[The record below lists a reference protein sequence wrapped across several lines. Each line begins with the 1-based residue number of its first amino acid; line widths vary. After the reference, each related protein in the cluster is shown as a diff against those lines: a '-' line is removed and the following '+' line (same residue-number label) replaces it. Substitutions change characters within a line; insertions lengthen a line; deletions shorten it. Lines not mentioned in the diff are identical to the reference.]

1 MFAVQTGHEDDPI
14 MEQAHQL
21 RLVPLTRTNRRHRR
35 QLLHLRGHL
44 RPYVRQ
50 GNKRA
55 TVLRG
60 HACFLLAF
68 WRCLHPK
75 TTAAETNAFLWNA
88 HGRFQPTPRLYSPSQ
103 ITEAE
108 DRLGLSR
115 KRASTTARQALDPRN
130 VLKRQIFWTFPYP
143 FGIADIHID
152 DYIDLDEAGVFVET
166 ATRKWGKCVIG
177 TRCRQAGPYG
187 HSKKTTFAM
196 AIASG
201 PCRSRWRKLSMRP
214 GTDLQFF
221 IDFIQEILN
230 DIGPGTAQRRRC
242 FLMDNLVTHHHP
254 LISQMIIT
262 AGHRISYRAPYY
274 PVDGPIEYVFN
285 TIQQELGHR
294 MHFIHDLP
302 SLHAHISAVVAS
314 LYDFRQYFLHC
325 GY

>member
-1 MFAVQTGHEDDPI
+1 MALQKHFKHRPHKKTAVRATPHPSGGNGYSYSHEFRQFNMFAVQTGHEDDPL

-21 RLVPLTRTNRRHRR
+21 RLVPSTRTNRRHRR

-68 WRCLHPK
+68 WHCLHPK
-75 TTAAETNAFLWNA
+75 TTAAETNAFLWNV
-88 HGRFQPTPRLYSPSQ
+88 HGRFQPTPHLYSPSQ

-143 FGIADIHID
+143 FGITDIHID

-177 TRCRQAGPYG
+177 
-187 HSKKTTFAM
+187 
-196 AIASG
+196 
-201 PCRSRWRKLSMRP
+201 L
-214 GTDLQFF
+214 
-221 IDFIQEILN
+221 
-230 DIGPGTAQRRRC
+230 
-242 FLMDNLVTHHHP
+242 
-254 LISQMIIT
+254 
-262 AGHRISYRAPYY
+262 
-274 PVDGPIEYVFN
+274 
-285 TIQQELGHR
+285 
-294 MHFIHDLP
+294 
-302 SLHAHISAVVAS
+302 
-314 LYDFRQYFLHC
+314 
-325 GY
+325 

>member
-1 MFAVQTGHEDDPI
+1 VSLDRDADK
-14 MEQAHQL
+14 
-21 RLVPLTRTNRRHRR
+21 LV
-35 QLLHLRGHL
+35 
-44 RPYVRQ
+44 
-50 GNKRA
+50 
-55 TVLRG
+55 
-60 HACFLLAF
+60 
-68 WRCLHPK
+68 
-75 TTAAETNAFLWNA
+75 
-88 HGRFQPTPRLYSPSQ
+88 
-103 ITEAE
+103 
-108 DRLGLSR
+108 R
-115 KRASTTARQALDPRN
+115 K
-130 VLKRQIFWTFPYP
+130 
-143 FGIADIHID
+143 
-152 DYIDLDEAGVFVET
+152 
-166 ATRKWGKCVIG
+166 
-177 TRCRQAGPYG
+177 YG

-201 PCRSRWRKLSMRP
+201 PCRSRSRWRKLSMRP

-230 DIGPGTAQRRRC
+230 DIGPGTAHRRRC
-242 FLMDNLVTHHHP
+242 FIMDNLVTHHHP